1 MSHCSR
7 VNIKRR
13 MRNTNIKSSKSS
25 PQVLLSH
32 CGRVNIKRRIRN
44 TNIKS
49 SKFIKIITKGLVVT
63 LQPGQHSLAEKR
75 NGICNARQG
84 FWNLWHSHPAG
95 QLAHNGVRCGC
106 TREQPMAAGPVAGL
120 LNSSKKKKGCAKGEI
135 NDSTFTV
142 HLLYSTLHY
151 IMLHCIHTYQPK
163 SIKLQGQKS
172 W

>member
-1 MSHCSR
+1 
-7 VNIKRR
+7 

-75 NGICNARQG
+75 NGICN
-84 FWNLWHSHPAG
+84 
-95 QLAHNGVRCGC
+95 AHNGVRCGC